1 MTIWNLCI
9 ATAVG
14 TDEARDPYEEYIANI
29 CGTKYETNPGYFQ
42 TYTFDHDKNSLVR
55 FLDSTK
61 LVEKGT
67 ASSIEDVRVRVRVH
81 DRYRERH
88 YNYLGLILVVV
99 VLNPAT
105 ASQKVKKTEQKRHVV
120 PEDRAI
126 GWPHMMGWLD
136 LLGEGENSWEVVVV
150 VTTRKR
156 VRKRLQG
163 R

>member
-1 MTIWNLCI
+1 MYAQMCNMQLDPCADLTMTIWNLCI

-61 LVEKGT
+61 LIEKGT

-99 VLNPAT
+99 V
-105 ASQKVKKTEQKRHVV
+105 H
-120 PEDRAI
+120 
-126 GWPHMMGWLD
+126 
-136 LLGEGENSWEVVVV
+136 
-150 VTTRKR
+150 
-156 VRKRLQG
+156 
-163 R
+163 